1 MDCQKNQ
8 EILTNIFESTLSIR
22 YLITLN

>member
-8 EILTNIFESTLSIR
+8 EILTNIFGSTLSIG